1 MNHGSGLWSA
11 SPPGHLERV
20 DDDLGSDPVRDR
32 PAHDPSAEGVDHRG
46 AVDPPVFR
54 AMLRDVAEP
63 EPVRLVRAE
72 LSLHEVLVSRGVGL
86 PSTAFAPMRHPGQAI
101 EAHQPGNALL
111 ADVNAEPE
119 PQLGEHPRGP
129 IGAARVAVNLPDHR
143 RERLISDRP
152 WRRRARRPL
161 VVAGL
166 RDLQEPAGHRD
177 GDTVSGELMDQP
189 EPYFGS
195 TFSLAK

>member
-1 MNHGSGLWSA
+1 MNHGSGLWPA
-11 SPPGHLERV
+11 SPPGHFERV
-20 DDDLGSDPVRDR
+20 DDDLRGNPVRDR
-32 PAHDPSAEGVDHRG
+32 PPDDAARVGIDHRG
-46 AVDPPVFR
+46 AVDPPVVR
-54 AMLRDVAEP
+54 AVLRDVAEP
-63 EPVRLVRAE
+63 EPVRLGRAE

-101 EAHQPGNALL
+101 EAHQPCDALL

-119 PQLGEHPRGP
+119 PQLGEHPRGS
-129 IGAARVAVNLPDHR
+129 IGAAGVAVNLPDRR

-152 WRRRARRPL
+152 RRRRARRPL

-177 GDTVSGELMDQP
+177 GDTVSGELLDQP